1 MTMCFRIIAGTIA
14 EFGSGFTIQG
24 RARPASASLQRPS
37 GRVPDAIQNQADAI
51 AEYSLGF

>member
-1 MTMCFRIIAGTIA
+1 MTMCFRISAGTIA

-24 RARPASASLQRPS
+24 RARPASAGLQRPS